1 MIISQIMINNPHF
14 ISIECNVKDL
24 TRDQLNNL
32 GPNYQKVY
40 RIFQCD
46 IQIFKEINGLKKK
59 I

>member
-1 MIISQIMINNPHF
+1 MLQKV
-14 ISIECNVKDL
+14 IEKKKKKVQPVFNVKDL

>member
-1 MIISQIMINNPHF
+1 MINNINFSNIYH
-14 ISIECNVKDL
+14 NVKDL

-46 IQIFKEINGLKKK
+46 IQIFKEINGLKKRYNPC
-59 I
+59 

>member
-1 MIISQIMINNPHF
+1 MPNGL
-14 ISIECNVKDL
+14 NVKDL